1 MTQPRIHS
9 AVEALANVMLG
20 ILISYVVLLT
30 LRDTAVSNA
39 VIVAIMTVAS
49 LARQYALRRVFDD
62 T

>member
-30 LRDTAVSNA
+30 LRESAVSNA
-39 VIVAIMTVAS
+39 AIVAIMTVAS
-49 LARQYALRRVFDD
+49 LARQYALRRVFN
-62 T
+62 

>member
-30 LRDTAVSNA
+30 LRESAVSNA
-39 VIVAIMTVAS
+39 AIVAIMTVAS